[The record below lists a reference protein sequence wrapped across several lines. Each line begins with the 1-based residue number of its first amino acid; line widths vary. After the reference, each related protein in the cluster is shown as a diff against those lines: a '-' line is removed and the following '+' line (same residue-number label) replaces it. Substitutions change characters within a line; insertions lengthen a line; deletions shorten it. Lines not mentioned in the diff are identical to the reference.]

1 MDSPPRSGK
10 KISGILKETLFEIA
24 RGKSDPFHRVVS
36 DVLEDINSP
45 DKSVEKRPEKEKGE
59 PD

>member
-1 MDSPPRSGK
+1 MDSSPQSGK

-36 DVLEDINSP
+36 DVLDDINSS
-45 DKSVEKRPEKEKGE
+45 DKSIDKRPEKGKNE

>member
-1 MDSPPRSGK
+1 MDKPPRAGK
-10 KISGILKETLFEIA
+10 EIEEMLKETLFEIT
-24 RGKSDPFHRVVS
+24 RGKSDPFHMVVS

-45 DKSVEKRPEKEKGE
+45 NESVNKRPEKEKNE